1 MSIGV
6 AQDGAAIFAGKGGCF
21 QCHSIQN
28 RGGSLGPDLSDIGV
42 TRTPESLRLALT
54 DPDAEIAEE
63 YFTVVVTTK
72 DGRQMEGVCLNE
84 DDLSIQLRDSSGN
97 PHSFLKDGVK
107 QVRRERRSLM
117 PSYAGRLS
125 GAEMNS
131 LVAYLRSLRGATAS
145 RPGAGHT
152 REIAPITTD
161 ISWMTRANRDS
172 QERPDMLLDS
182 LRIGRGAT
190 VVDLGAGAG
199 YFTWRLAQRVG
210 PEGKVIAVDIQQKML
225 DLTAQEL
232 KKRQLGNVRLVLGTE
247 SDPGLPAGAVD
258 LVLIANAYHEFSQPE
273 AMLAAVVKCL
283 KPDGRVAVIEYAT
296 ENDED
301 PTAGVYTMR
310 LPELRAEFEAAGL
323 QLDRVL
329 DFLPLQHGL
338 IFTRAQNR

>member
-1 MSIGV
+1 
-6 AQDGAAIFAGKGGCF
+6 
-21 QCHSIQN
+21 
-28 RGGSLGPDLSDIGV
+28 
-42 TRTPESLRLALT
+42 
-54 DPDAEIAEE
+54 
-63 YFTVVVTTK
+63 
-72 DGRQMEGVCLNE
+72 
-84 DDLSIQLRDSSGN
+84 
-97 PHSFLKDGVK
+97 
-107 QVRRERRSLM
+107 
-117 PSYAGRLS
+117 
-125 GAEMNS
+125 
-131 LVAYLRSLRGATAS
+131 
-145 RPGAGHT
+145 
-152 REIAPITTD
+152 
-161 ISWMTRANRDS
+161 
-172 QERPDMLLDS
+172 MLLDS